1 MGEAKK
7 EAKDDAAPN
16 VGQVISGRILVAE
29 DNKDIKDMVSR
40 FLEYIGFEVALAGNG
55 LEALSLFLNASFDLV
70 LTDLDM
76 PDMDGWGLTS
86 CIKKRS
92 PDTPVVLM
100 TGEDRETVLRN
111 VERCPV
117 DSVIFKP
124 FALED
129 LQRTVQGA
137 LELRR

>member
-1 MGEAKK
+1 MGETKK
-7 EAKDDAAPN
+7 EVEDGATPN
-16 VGQVISGRILVAE
+16 VGQAISGRILVAE
-29 DNKDIKDMVSR
+29 DNKAIKDMVSR

-86 CIKKRS
+86 CIKERS

-100 TGEDRETVLRN
+100 TGEDRETILRN
-111 VERCPV
+111 VERWPV

>member
-1 MGEAKK
+1 MGETKK
-7 EAKDDAAPN
+7 EANDDAAPN
-16 VGQVISGRILVAE
+16 VGQAISGRILVAE
-29 DNKDIKDMVSR
+29 DNKAIKDMVSR
-40 FLEYIGFEVALAGNG
+40 FLESIGCEVALAGNG

-86 CIKKRS
+86 CIKERS

-111 VERCPV
+111 VERWPV

-124 FALED
+124 FGLED

>member
-1 MGEAKK
+1 MGETKK
-7 EAKDDAAPN
+7 EANDDAAPN
-16 VGQVISGRILVAE
+16 EGQAISGRILVAE
-29 DNKDIKDMVSR
+29 DNKAIKDMVSR
-40 FLEYIGFEVALAGNG
+40 FLEFIGCEVALAGNG
-55 LEALSLFLNASFDLV
+55 LEALSLFFNASFDLV

-76 PDMDGWGLTS
+76 PEMDGWGLTS
-86 CIKKRS
+86 RIKERS

-111 VERCPV
+111 VERWPV

-129 LQRTVQGA
+129 LQKTVQGA